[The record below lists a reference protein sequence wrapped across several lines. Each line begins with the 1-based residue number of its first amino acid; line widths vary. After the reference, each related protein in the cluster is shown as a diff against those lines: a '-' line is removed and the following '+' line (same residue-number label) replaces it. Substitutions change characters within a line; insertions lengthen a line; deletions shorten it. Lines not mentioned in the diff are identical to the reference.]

1 MPSEPPDDS
10 QSELPIH
17 IDFTAA
23 RAWGH
28 PQTWCQAAPNSP
40 RLHAGK

>member
-1 MPSEPPDDS
+1 VPNELPDDS

-17 IDFTAA
+17 IDFTAT

-28 PQTWCQAAPNSP
+28 PQSWCQTTPSSP
-40 RLHAGK
+40 HPHAGK